1 MNRPV
6 LCIQTVCLVILLGT
20 ESTLPEGAREG
31 FQVYSGEASHFSVH
45 YSKAA
50 AMNTVKPAGYE
61 GRYVQGF
68 QFYLKHSEEHKAILE
83 YVDKVLPGE
92 FTRIGEGKSKMDVLG
107 VGSGGGEMDAHIL
120 SILQSKLPATP
131 LTADIVEPSIQLT
144 DNFKALVKKTPSLQ
158 KIPFSW
164 HAMTCGEYE
173 KQVKDKREIKRFDFI
188 HMIQMLY
195 YVDDY
200 PGTIKFFHNLL
211 KENSKLLI
219 VHEAAGSGWD
229 TLWNTHRKELCTK
242 SISDYL
248 SAGDIKVHLERLGLK
263 YDEHLIPNTMDI
275 TDCFTNGDEMGELL
289 LDFMTEQD
297 HFHQSLTPDLRA
309 SILDLLRNRC
319 STEKEGRILF
329 DCSLSCL
336 LVYS

>member
-50 AMNTVKPAGYE
+50 AMNTVMPAGYE

-68 QFYLKHSEEHKAILE
+68 QFYLKHSEEHKAIRE
-83 YVDKVLPGE
+83 FVDKVLPGE

-107 VGSGGGEMDAHIL
+107 VGSGG
-120 SILQSKLPATP
+120 
-131 LTADIVEPSIQLT
+131 
-144 DNFKALVKKTPSLQ
+144 ALVKKTPSLQ

-164 HAMTCGEYE
+164 HTMTCGEYE

-219 VHEAAGSGWD
+219 VHEAAGSGWE
-229 TLWNTHRKELCTK
+229 TLWKTHRKELCTK
-242 SISDYL
+242 SVSDYL

-289 LDFMTEQD
+289 LDFMTDQD

-329 DCSLSCL
+329 DCSFSCL

>member
-1 MNRPV
+1 M
-6 LCIQTVCLVILLGT
+6 
-20 ESTLPEGAREG
+20 
-31 FQVYSGEASHFSVH
+31 SVWSLH
-45 YSKAA
+45 QQAA
-50 AMNTVKPAGYE
+50 AMDTVKPAGYE

-68 QFYLKHSEEHKAILE
+68 QFYLKHSEEHKAILG

-120 SILQSKLPATP
+120 SILQSKLPATA
-131 LTADIVEPSIQLT
+131 LTADIVEPSFHLT
-144 DNFKALVKKTPSLQ
+144 DNFKALVEKTPSLQ

-164 HAMTCGEYE
+164 HTVTCGEYE

-229 TLWNTHRKELCTK
+229 TLWKTYRKELCTK

-248 SAGDIKVHLERLGLK
+248 SAGDIKVHLERLELQ
-263 YDEHLIPNTMDI
+263 YDEHLIPNTLDI
-275 TDCFTNGDEMGELL
+275 TDCFTTGDEMGELL

-329 DCSLSCL
+329 DCSMSCL